1 MHGFPILMYHR
12 ITSGSCPVPDAD
24 REEARYAVPLV
35 EFIWQLDCIAGMGL
49 RGVSMREA
57 HGELLAGRPVPREWV
72 VLTFDDGNSSDHVH
86 ARPLLRDRGFSAT
99 FFVTGCRIG
108 VVGGLEPVTIRA
120 LADDAMDVGSH
131 GMTHRFLT
139 TLTPAEEFE
148 ELARSKGVLEELS
161 GGPVRYFAP
170 PGGRMSD
177 RTASAL
183 RRASYQAVCTSEF
196 GFNSRNRQQYAYK
209 RIPIVAATSRACYR
223 RVVAGDAVRLAPLYL
238 KQRVLRLAR
247 GVLGEARYGK
257 LRARGLGS

>member
-12 ITSGSCPVPDAD
+12 ITSDSCPVPDAD
-24 REEARYAVPLV
+24 REEARYAVPLT
-35 EFIWQLDCIAGMGL
+35 EFTWQMDWISEMGL

-57 HGELLAGRPVPREWV
+57 HGELVSGRLVPREWV
-72 VLTFDDGNSSDHVH
+72 VLTFDDGNTSDHVH
-86 ARPLLRDRGFSAT
+86 ARPLLRERGFSAT

-108 VVGGLEPVTIRA
+108 VVGGLEPGMIRA

-139 TLTPAEEFE
+139 ALTPREEFE
-148 ELARSKGVLEELS
+148 ELARSKQMLEELL

-196 GFNSRNRQQYAYK
+196 GLNPRTRLQYTYR
-209 RIPIVAATSRACYR
+209 RIPVAAATTRVGFR
-223 RVVAGDAVRLAPLYL
+223 RIVTGDRVHLAPLYL
-238 KQRVLRLAR
+238 RQRMLRFAR
-247 GVLGEARYGK
+247 GVLGEARYAK